1 MELIFLILI
10 SIAIGILAGFFSGLF
25 GIGGGIIMMPFL
37 LLTLQQN
44 FNDAKATS
52 LFVIT
57 IVSFVGAYRHR
68 KYGNL
73 NFKVGITF
81 GIFGI
86 IGSIIGTYVSYRIDL
101 DILEVLFGIAL
112 ILVAI
117 RLFFKEVE
125 EKKEKDGNNFIIPL
139 VGIFTGF
146 VAGLFGVGGGIVM
159 VPAMVFL
166 GLPILTA
173 IGTSLLAIIFI
184 SISAT
189 VVNVYYEMLAFAIAI
204 PIAIGSLIEVEY
216 GVKIANKIKSEKLKR
231 VFAIALILI
240 GIYIIVRVFF
250 GL

>member
-1 MELIFLILI
+1 MELIFLILL
-10 SIAIGILAGFFSGLF
+10 SIAVGIIAGFFSGLF

-44 FNDAKATS
+44 FNEAKATS

-57 IVSFVGAYRHR
+57 IVSFIGEYKHS

-73 NFKVGITF
+73 NLRYGFLF

-86 IGSIIGTYVSYRIDL
+86 IGSIIGTYFSYFVPL
-101 DILEVLFGIAL
+101 GILEILFGIAL
-112 ILVAI
+112 ILVAT
-117 RLFFKEVE
+117 RLFFKEVKVE
-125 EKKEKDGNNFIIPL
+125 KEKDGNKFIIPL

-173 IGTSLLAIIFI
+173 IGTSLLAIIFT
-184 SISAT
+184 SVSAT
-189 VVNVYYEMLAFAIAI
+189 VVNIAYEMLSFEIAI
-204 PIAIGSLIEVEY
+204 PIAISSLIGVEY
-216 GVKIANKIKSEKLKR
+216 GVKTANKMKSENLKKA
-231 VFAIALILI
+231 FAITLILI
-240 GIYIIVRVFF
+240 GIYIIGRVFF
-250 GL
+250 WL